1 MELGLAC
8 PVCGQLNMIRAT
20 SCSRCGTVLAPAAE
34 IQAAPPGP
42 PPPPAG
48 YPPVGYP
55 PPPPAPGYAAPAG
68 YAPPPPPP
76 PPGAYPPPPPAIART
91 MVSTDAP
98 LPPPPPPRFDPAT
111 GLPTGEQKAVPKTM
125 FFGALQQQ
133 SVAPRLVVIKGEGG
147 DGVTYHLSG
156 TTHLVGRTRGDI
168 TFNEDVF
175 LSHEH
180 AKFSAQDGRLFVQDV
195 SQTNGVF
202 LRIKRPVPLDHGDS
216 FLVGEQL
223 LELDSKPLPAY
234 APDANGTYF
243 YGSPRTESAFR
254 VIQQLAGGGSGLV
267 RSSAAASLAIG
278 REGNELDFPDDRFI
292 SGHHARLDLSD
303 DAKVLLTD
311 TGSRNGTFVRIKGA
325 QELFHGDYLFVG
337 QQLFRVEIS

>member
-8 PVCGQLNMIRAT
+8 PVCGQLNMLRAT

-34 IQAAPPGP
+34 IQAPRAPMG
-42 PPPPAG
+42 
-48 YPPVGYP
+48 
-55 PPPPAPGYAAPAG
+55 
-68 YAPPPPPP
+68 APPPPPP
-76 PPGAYPPPPPAIART
+76 PPAYAQPAAPPPPMPQPGFAPSRT
-91 MVSTDAP
+91 MVASESP
-98 LPPPPPPRFDPAT
+98 LPPPPPPRFDPNT
-111 GLPTGEQKAVPKTM
+111 GAPVGEQKAVPKTM

-133 SVAPRLVVIKGEGG
+133 TVAPRLVVIKGEGG

-168 TFNEDVF
+168 TFPEDVF

-180 AKFSAQDGRLFVQDV
+180 AKFTAQDGRLFVQDV

-202 LRIKRPVPLDHGDS
+202 LRIKRPVPLDHGDG

-223 LELDSKPLPAY
+223 LELDSRPLPEY
-234 APDANGTYF
+234 APDAKGTYF
-243 YGSPRTESAFR
+243 YGSPRTDAAFR

-267 RSSAAASLAIG
+267 RASIGTTLSIG
-278 REGNELDFPDDRFI
+278 REGNALDFPDDRFI

-303 DAKVLLTD
+303 HGKVLLTD